1 MGTEIQTDNFRDI
14 DRPKKKR
21 KKKNYLLRALIVIA
35 ILVGAFLLVSSSL
48 FDVGSITVENNDYYT
63 DEEVIT
69 IANAKKGVNIF
80 WGIDGSDI
88 KKRLLDNPYFEEVNI
103 KRKFPNTLIIDVTE
117 RLQIAAIKYGDEYIV
132 IDESGTVL
140 RKTDVNPK
148 LTLLRGL
155 TISKLT
161 VGEKVDAEEAVALK
175 NTLAMLSAMKDGDL
189 FFKKIVI
196 SKAVIKAYIYDT
208 LLCRGTPKQMLS
220 AIKSGDLSKV
230 INKLFQNDTTR
241 GTVSLG
247 DNNYA
252 SFSPAID

>member
-14 DRPKKKR
+14 NRPKKKR
-21 KKKNYLLRALIVIA
+21 KKKNYLLRVLIVIS
-35 ILVGAFLLVSSSL
+35 ILVGLCFLLSSSL
-48 FDVGSITVENNDYYT
+48 FDVGSITVENNDYYS

-69 IANAKKGVNIF
+69 ISNAKKGVNIF

-88 KKRLLDNPYFEEVNI
+88 KKRLLDNPYFEEITI
-103 KRKFPNTLIIDVTE
+103 KRKFPNTLIIEVKE

-132 IDESGTVL
+132 IDQAGTVL

-175 NTLAMLSAMKDGDL
+175 NTLAMLGAMKDGDI

-196 SKAVIKAYIYDT
+196 SKVLIKAYIYDT
-208 LLCRGTPKQMLS
+208 LLCRGTPKQMLG
-220 AIKSGDLSKV
+220 AIESGDLSKV
-230 INKLFQNDTTR
+230 INKLFKTKTTR

-247 DNNYA
+247 DNNYV